1 MKRIKLSEWA
11 KLNGVH
17 PKTAYTWYRNGTL
30 GAKAE
35 KVGART
41 ILVEVEDD
49 APTPPQDS
57 CVIYARVSSH
67 DQKDDL
73 DRQVSRLLE
82 YAVEKSLKVTHI
94 HKEISSGLNEN
105 RKILSKV
112 LEDPSVKTILAE
124 RKDRIGRHNVNMIQS
139 ALKAQDRKII
149 YMHEQDTEESIVEDI
164 ISIMTSYASKIHG
177 RRSAENRAQ
186 RAMKELQ

>member
-17 PKTAYTWYRNGTL
+17 PKTAYAWYRNGTL

-105 RKILSKV
+105 RKILSKI
-112 LEDPSVKTILAE
+112 LEDHSIKIILAE
-124 RKDRIGRHNVNMIQS
+124 RKDRIGRHNVNMIHS
-139 ALKAQDRKII
+139 ALKAQDRKIL
-149 YMHEQDTEESIVEDI
+149 YMHEQDSEESIVEDI
-164 ISIMTSYASKIHG
+164 ISIMTSYAAKIHG

>member
-17 PKTAYTWYRNGTL
+17 PKTAYAWYRNGTL

-105 RKILSKV
+105 RKILSKI
-112 LEDPSVKTILAE
+112 LEDHSIKIILAE
-124 RKDRIGRHNVNMIQS
+124 RKDRIGIHNVNMIHS

-149 YMHEQDTEESIVEDI
+149 YMHEQDSEESIVEDI
-164 ISIMTSYASKIHG
+164 ISIMTSYAAKIHG

-186 RAMKELQ
+186 KAMKELQ